1 MDQIS
6 LDELQTGLAAGTY
19 TSEQLVGES
28 LAKIAREDGRIGAF
42 LSINEDQAMQQARAV
57 DRARA
62 KGEAL
67 GLLAGIPVA
76 IKDNILVEGLKNTCG
91 SRMLESFIAP
101 YDAHVVEQLKQAGAV
116 LIGKTNMD
124 EFAMGSSTEHSAL
137 RRTVNPV
144 DTSRVPGGS
153 SGGSTAAVA
162 AGMVPLALGSSTGG
176 SIRQPAAFCGVVGMK
191 PTYGRVSRYGLVAF
205 GSSLDQIG
213 PIAADVR
220 GAATLLQ
227 ALAGKDE
234 RDSTSAP
241 QAVPDF
247 LAELGQPLAGKRIG
261 WIEDFDQEGLQGE
274 IRQAWKKA
282 MSFLES
288 QGAQRVPLSLPM
300 TRHAIPTYY
309 LIATAE
315 ASSNLAR
322 FDGVRYTHRAAG
334 PRNLQDLYTRTRSEG
349 FGMEVKRR
357 ILLGTYCL
365 SSGYYQGYY
374 LNAQKV
380 RTLMIKEYREAFERC
395 DLILAP
401 TTPTT
406 AFRLG
411 EKTEDPVAMYLND
424 IYTVPANLAGLPALS
439 FPAGKDGAGLPI
451 GLQLMAPFFQETRL
465 FAVADA
471 LYQHFSEG
479 ES

>member
-1 MDQIS
+1 MEQS
-6 LDELQTGLAAGTY
+6 TLAELQAGLAAGTLS
-19 TSEQLVGES
+19 SEQLVERS
-28 LAKIAREDGRIGAF
+28 LAKIAREDGHIGAF
-42 LSINEDQAMQQARAV
+42 LSLAEEQALQQARSA

-62 KGEAL
+62 AGVEQ
-67 GLLAGIPVA
+67 GPLAGIPVA

-91 SRMLESFIAP
+91 SRMLESFVAP
-101 YDAHVVEQLKQAGAV
+101 YDAHVVEQLKKAGAV
-116 LIGKTNMD
+116 VIGKTNMD

-137 RRTVNPV
+137 RRTVNPA
-144 DTSRVPGGS
+144 DSSRVPGGS

-220 GAATLLQ
+220 GAAALLQ
-227 ALAGKDE
+227 VLAGKDE

-241 QAVPDF
+241 QTVPDF
-247 LAELGQPLAGKRIG
+247 MAEFGQSLAGKRIG
-261 WIEDFDQEGLQGE
+261 WVEDFDQEGLQAE
-274 IRQAWKKA
+274 IRLAWQKA
-282 MSFLES
+282 MAFLEC
-288 QGAQRVPLSLPM
+288 QGAVRVPLSLPM

-322 FDGVRYTHRAAG
+322 FDGVRYTRRAEGA
-334 PRNLQDLYTRTRSEG
+334 RNLQDLYTRTRSEG

-380 RTLMIKEYREAFERC
+380 RTLMIHEYRDAFERC

-439 FPAGKDGAGLPI
+439 FPAGQDAAGLPI
-451 GLQLMAPFFQETRL
+451 GLQLMAPFFQESRL
-465 FAVADA
+465 FATADA
-471 LYQHFSEG
+471 LYRHFAQV
-479 ES
+479 